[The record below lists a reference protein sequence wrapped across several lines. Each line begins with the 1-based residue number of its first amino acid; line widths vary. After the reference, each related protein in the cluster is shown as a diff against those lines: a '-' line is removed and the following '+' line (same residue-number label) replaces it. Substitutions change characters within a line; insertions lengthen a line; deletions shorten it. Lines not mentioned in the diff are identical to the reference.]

1 MKTTAVLAVAGLAST
16 VHAGVHTLKL
26 NKVPLEQQLVSN
38 LPPLV
43 VS

>member
-26 NKVPLEQQLVSN
+26 NKIPLEQQLVSS
-38 LPPLV
+38 LPP
-43 VS
+43 